1 MKTRSIEN
9 LLQGMEVSQHSLSR
23 YANASFED
31 ILLETFEEVHTSK
44 QTHSKDL
51 SQNEPDKVS
60 EKINHIH
67 TFFMLSTMLTPWAK
81 FEEGGITSKADI
93 SSQAEKKNDA
103 FSNFGKHLYYHE
115 ESVSELQKGLKTSAF
130 QEYDRPMAET
140 MASDVKQSR
149 ISQDVKYMAFEE
161 FSADSTLQ
169 YQVKNLSSEESI
181 SEKWSFSYVFN
192 KSEEELRN
200 NFNARQWHDE
210 GEKNTNLESKEKKA
224 EVLLEENVGSV
235 RFKEEGLQRVERL
248 EKPQIQYVR
257 EVKNLSLRFEE
268 GSIRMV
274 LTGDRLRLFIN
285 LKEDL
290 YAQPSTIEVQKLL
303 QSLQSIGLN
312 LEVLRLNG
320 NNLYSSEQRHGSKK
334 ENKEKTLQAPLSE
347 FTEETKRSFS
357 LYL

>member
-1 MKTRSIEN
+1 METRSIEN
-9 LLQGMEVSQHSLSR
+9 LLQDMEVSQHSLSR

-31 ILLETFEEVHTSK
+31 ILFETFEGVHTSK
-44 QTHSKDL
+44 QAYPKDL
-51 SQNEPDKVS
+51 SQNEPDKAS

-67 TFFMLSTMLTPWAK
+67 TFFMLPMMLTPWAK

-93 SSQAEKKNDA
+93 SSPLEKKNDA
-103 FSNFGKHLYYHE
+103 FNDFGKHLYYHE
-115 ESVSELQKGLKTSAF
+115 EPITQLQKGLKTSLF
-130 QEYDRPMAET
+130 QEYDRAMAET
-140 MASDVKQSR
+140 IASDVKQSR
-149 ISQDVKYMAFEE
+149 ISQDVKHMVFEE
-161 FSADSTLQ
+161 FSADSTLKC
-169 YQVKNLSSEESI
+169 QVKNVSSEESI
-181 SEKWSFSYVFN
+181 SEEWSLSYVFN

-200 NFNARQWHDE
+200 NFNARQGHDE
-210 GEKNTNLESKEKKA
+210 GEKNANLESKEV

-235 RFKEEGLQRVERL
+235 RFKEEGPQRVERL
-248 EKPQIQYVR
+248 EKPQIQYIR

-285 LKEDL
+285 LREDL